1 MKGLSMNWF
10 ARIFTGLGFG
20 SFVYLFVSLFNQNP
34 VLLTEE
40 TIWSIFLIS
49 ACAGVSSILFDIEQ
63 FNYFTALFFHFV
75 LINIVVLSTALF
87 NDFLG
92 DTTWGGYFT
101 GMLVFYGFSWLFFII
116 RNRIIAREL
125 NHWIKRNSERNLG

>member
-49 ACAGVSSILFDIEQ
+49 ACAGVSSILFDIER

-92 DTTWGGYFT
+92 DTTWGRYFT

>member
-20 SFVYLFVSLFNQNP
+20 SFIYLFVSLFNQNP

-40 TIWSIFLIS
+40 TIYSIFLIS
-49 ACAGVSSILFDIEQ
+49 ACAGISSILFDIER
-63 FNYFTALFFHFV
+63 FNYVTALFLHFV
-75 LINIVVLSTALF
+75 LINIVVLTTTFF
-87 NDFLG
+87 NDWLEEA
-92 DTTWGGYFT
+92 TWSSYFT
-101 GMLVFYGFSWLFFII
+101 GLLVFYVCSWLFFII
-116 RNRIIAREL
+116 RNKIIAREL

>member
-34 VLLTEE
+34 VILTEE

-49 ACAGVSSILFDIEQ
+49 ACAGVSSILFDIER

-75 LINIVVLSTALF
+75 LINIVVLSTTLF

-92 DTTWGGYFT
+92 DATWGGYFA
-101 GMLVFYGFSWLFFII
+101 GMLVFYSCSWLFFII
-116 RNRIIAREL
+116 RNKIIAREL